1 MNNQP
6 RTIADDLFNPE
17 IMADKLSEAAEALQY
32 LLGFGDACTGDDL
45 AEAIQAKISS
55 TGYSKTTQGAMLFVN
70 AKRLAQAAEE
80 LRHMEA
86 RLEAGEM
93 EVIR

>member
-1 MNNQP
+1 MSNQP

-17 IMADKLSEAAEALQY
+17 IMADKLSDAAEALHY
-32 LLGFGDACTGDDL
+32 LVGFGDACTGDDL
-45 AEAIQAKISS
+45 AEAIQAKINS
-55 TGYSKTTQGAMLFVN
+55 TGYSKTTQGAMLFVH

-80 LRHMEA
+80 LSRMEA

-93 EVIR
+93 GVIR